1 MAEMEALL
9 VVESYHFVKFE
20 LILEQ
25 INLAAKN
32 GKNIVLARKI
42 DKNEYSEVLDICEK
56 SNVKLIEMPIESF
69 KWEKNIS
76 GLQNINVP
84 VIAIIENG
92 VRCNAFEIEMQIISV
107 LLKENYKV
115 SLISSRQFG
124 NTENIHAFPGFMNGN
139 GLNESEKIICYN
151 QYLKYIEENE
161 KPEVIVVGI
170 PGELLPLT
178 KQKPGN
184 FGIIAYEILN
194 AVDPD
199 FTILSLYKD
208 EYKEE
213 YFEEM
218 NNLLHY
224 RYNVDADCFY
234 LCNCSIDRFSINSVL
249 PIKYLEHKNEE
260 IEAQCIQ
267 YVHRVYCKNTYLDMT
282 DFLIET
288 LTGYNEIQIF

>member
-1 MAEMEALL
+1 MDQK
-9 VVESYHFVKFE
+9 H
-20 LILEQ
+20 
-25 INLAAKN
+25 
-32 GKNIVLARKI
+32 
-42 DKNEYSEVLDICEK
+42 K
-56 SNVKLIEMPIESF
+56 SNLIITC
-69 KWEKNIS
+69 
-76 GLQNINVP
+76 LCL
-84 VIAIIENG
+84 II
-92 VRCNAFEIEMQIISV
+92 VF
-107 LLKENYKV
+107 V
-115 SLISSRQFG
+115 SLITMYDNFSFHTY
-124 NTENIHAFPGFMNGN
+124 NTKTYYDYFLSLNHQGFT
-139 GLNESEKIICYN
+139 L
-151 QYLKYIEENE
+151 QD
-161 KPEVIVVGI
+161 
-170 PGELLPLT
+170 
-178 KQKPGN
+178 
-184 FGIIAYEILN
+184 YE
-194 AVDPD
+194 
-199 FTILSLYKD
+199 LYKD